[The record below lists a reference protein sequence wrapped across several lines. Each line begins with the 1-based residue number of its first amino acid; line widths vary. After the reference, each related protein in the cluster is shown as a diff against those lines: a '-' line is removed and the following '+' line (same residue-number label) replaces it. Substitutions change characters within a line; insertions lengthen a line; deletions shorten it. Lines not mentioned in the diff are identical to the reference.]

1 MPIKIPGALPAKETL
16 EGEHIFVMDEDR
28 AATQDIRPLR
38 IAILN
43 LMPTKIATETQ
54 LIRLLSNSPLQV
66 ELTLLHTVSHSSKN
80 TPEEHMKTFY
90 KSFFDIERQ
99 KFDGLIITG
108 APVEKIEFEDVD
120 YWNELCRIMDW
131 SRTHVYSTLHIC
143 WASQAGLHFH
153 YGVNKYPLPK
163 KLSGVYKHTSL
174 NPRHPLLRGFDDVFL
189 APHSRYTGV
198 KPEEIEKT
206 GELDI
211 LAMGEKSG
219 VYIAASKDCRMF
231 FVSGHSEYEFD
242 TLKKEYER
250 DLAKG
255 INPDIPENYFPG
267 NDPSAEPKN
276 TWKAHANLLFNN
288 WLNYFVY
295 QRTPYDIESI
305 GETKNS

>member
-16 EGEHIFVMDEDR
+16 IGERIFVMDEDR
-28 AATQDIRPLR
+28 ASSQDIRPLR

-54 LIRLLSNSPLQV
+54 LIRLLSNSPLQI
-66 ELTLLHTVSHSSKN
+66 ELTLLHTVSHNSKN
-80 TPEEHMKTFY
+80 TSEEHMKTFY

-108 APVEKIEFEDVD
+108 APVEKIEFADVD
-120 YWNELCRIMDW
+120 YWNELCRIMEW
-131 SRTHVYSTLHIC
+131 SKSHVYSTFHIC

-163 KLSGVYKHTSL
+163 KLSGVYKHKALDPT
-174 NPRHPLLRGFDDVFL
+174 HPLLRGFDDEFL

-198 KPEEIEKT
+198 KPEEIERV

-211 LAMGEKSG
+211 LAMGEETG

-231 FVSGHSEYEFD
+231 FVSGHSEYEYD

-250 DLAKG
+250 DVEKG
-255 INPDIPENYFPG
+255 ISPEIPKNYFPDD
-267 NDPSAEPKN
+267 DPTKRPPN

-305 GETKNS
+305 GEQNK

>member
-1 MPIKIPGALPAKETL
+1 MPIKIPGGLPAKDTL
-16 EGEHIFVMDEDR
+16 ETEHIFVMDEDR
-28 AATQDIRPLR
+28 AQTQDIRPLR

-66 ELTLLHTVSHSSKN
+66 ELTLLHTVSHLSKN
-80 TPEEHMKTFY
+80 TPDEHMKAFY
-90 KSFFDIERQ
+90 KSFFEVERQ

-108 APVEKIEFEDVD
+108 APVEKIEFADVD

-153 YGVNKYPLPK
+153 YGINKFPLEK
-163 KLSGVYKHTSL
+163 KLSGVYKHYSL
-174 NPRHPLLRGFDDVFL
+174 NPKHPLMRGFDDIFL

-198 KPEEIEKT
+198 KPAEIERV

-231 FVSGHSEYEFD
+231 FVSGHSEYEAD

-255 INPDIPENYFPG
+255 IDPDIPENYFPDD
-267 NDPSAEPKN
+267 DPTKEPKN

-305 GETKNS
+305 GESKN

>member
-16 EGEHIFVMDEDR
+16 IGERIFVMDEDR
-28 AATQDIRPLR
+28 ASTQDIRPLR

-80 TPEEHMKTFY
+80 TPEEHMQTFY

-163 KLSGVYKHTSL
+163 KLSGVYKHRALDPT
-174 NPRHPLLRGFDDVFL
+174 HPLLRGFDDEFL

-198 KPEEIEKT
+198 KPEEIERV

-211 LAMGEKSG
+211 LSVGEKSG

-250 DLAKG
+250 DLEKG
-255 INPDIPENYFPG
+255 IKPDIPENYFPD
-267 NDPSAEPKN
+267 NDPTQRPLN

-305 GETKNS
+305 S

>member
-1 MPIKIPGALPAKETL
+1 MPIKIPQGLPARETL
-16 EGEHIFVMDEDR
+16 IGERIFVMDEDR
-28 AATQDIRPLR
+28 AVSQDIRPLK

-54 LIRLLSNSPLQV
+54 LIRLLSNSPLQI
-66 ELTLLHTVSHSSKN
+66 ELTLLYTVSHNSKN
-80 TPEEHMKTFY
+80 TSPEHMNTFY

-108 APVEKIEFEDVD
+108 APVEKIDFTDVD
-120 YWNELCRIMDW
+120 YWNELCRIMEW
-131 SRTHVYSTLHIC
+131 SKTHVYSTFHIC
-143 WASQAGLHFH
+143 WASQAGLYFH
-153 YGVNKYPLPK
+153 YGINKYPLPK
-163 KLSGVYKHTSL
+163 KLSGVYKHRVTEP
-174 NPRHPLLRGFDDVFL
+174 NHPLLRGFDDEFL

-198 KPEEIEKT
+198 NPNEIERV

-211 LAMGEKSG
+211 LAAGEETG

-250 DLAKG
+250 DLEKG
-255 INPDIPENYFPG
+255 IEPELPKNYFPD
-267 NDPSAEPKN
+267 NDPQKRPLN

-305 GETKNS
+305 GEQK